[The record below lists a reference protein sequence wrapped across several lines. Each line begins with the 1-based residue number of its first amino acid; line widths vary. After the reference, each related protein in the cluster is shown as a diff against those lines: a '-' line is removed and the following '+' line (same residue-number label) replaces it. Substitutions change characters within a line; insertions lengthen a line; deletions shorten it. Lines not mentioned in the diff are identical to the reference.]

1 MPVPFIIG
9 GVALALGATGL
20 AKGAGALSDM
30 SDAEDIGSRAERK
43 HRKKLEEVDKARQNT
58 NNELARLGKL
68 KIDIFSNQMK
78 HVVDVMVKSKAKLEG
93 FNEGVLDDQIPQLS
107 NLVTNSLELE
117 KGLASGL
124 ASGVLVGMG
133 AYSSVGMLATA
144 STGTAI
150 STLSGAAATNA
161 TLAWLGGGS
170 LAVGGFGMAG
180 GTLVLGGIVT
190 APALAVMGFM
200 AASKAEEALTEATK
214 YSANIDLKVAKLDT
228 VITVLEGINKSAKEL
243 QYALL
248 KAVMIFEKEYKVDE
262 NANKEDIARM
272 GAFVKILLKPLLNE
286 PVIKNDGTAVEG
298 ILARY
303 EGQLK
308 IAHKA

>member
-1 MPVPFIIG
+1 MPIPFLIG
-9 GVALALGATGL
+9 GAAVALGATGL
-20 AKGAGALSDM
+20 VKGAKALSDM

-43 HRKKLEEVDKARQNT
+43 HRNKLKEVDEARQNT

-68 KIDIFSNQMK
+68 KIDIFSNQIK
-78 HVVDVMVKSKAKLEG
+78 HVVDVVEKSKAKLQG
-93 FNEGVLDDQIPQLS
+93 FNEAVIVEQIPQLA
-107 NLVTNSLELE
+107 NIVTNSLELE

-133 AYSSVGMLATA
+133 AYGSVGMLATA

-170 LAVGGFGMAG
+170 LAAGGFGMAG

-214 YSANIDLKVAKLDT
+214 YSANIDLKVAKLDA

-262 NANKEDIARM
+262 TASKEEIARM
-272 GAFVKILLKPLLNE
+272 GSFVKILLKPLLNE

>member
-1 MPVPFIIG
+1 MPIPFLIG
-9 GVALALGATGL
+9 GAAVALGATGL
-20 AKGAGALSDM
+20 VKGAKALSDM

-43 HRKKLEEVDKARQNT
+43 HRNKLKEVDEARQNT

-68 KIDIFSNQMK
+68 KIDIFSNQIK
-78 HVVDVMVKSKAKLEG
+78 HVVDVVEKSKAKLQG
-93 FNEGVLDDQIPQLS
+93 FNEAVIVEQIPQLA
-107 NLVTNSLELE
+107 NIVTNSLELE

-133 AYSSVGMLATA
+133 AYGSVGMLATA

-170 LAVGGFGMAG
+170 LAAGGFGMAG

-214 YSANIDLKVAKLDT
+214 YSANIDLKVDKLDT

>member
-30 SDAEDIGSRAERK
+30 SDAQDIGSRAERK
-43 HRKKLEEVDKARQNT
+43 HRKKLKEVDEARQNT

-78 HVVDVMVKSKAKLEG
+78 HVVDVVAKSTSKLED
-93 FNEGVLDDQIPQLS
+93 FNEAVLDNQIPQLS
-107 NLVTNSLELE
+107 NIVTNSLEIE
-117 KGLASGL
+117 KGLASGV

-133 AYSSVGMLATA
+133 AYGSVGMLATA

-170 LAVGGFGMAG
+170 LAAGGFGMAG

-214 YSANIDLKVAKLDT
+214 YSSNIDLKVAKLDE
-228 VITVLEGINKSAKEL
+228 VITVLEGIDKSAKEL
-243 QYALL
+243 QYTLL
-248 KAVMIFEKEYKVDE
+248 KAVMLFEKEYKVDE
-262 NANKEDIARM
+262 TASKEEIAKM
-272 GAFVKILLKPLLNE
+272 AFFVKSLLKPLLDE
-286 PVIKNDGTAVEG
+286 PVIKNDGTAFEG

>member
-30 SDAEDIGSRAERK
+30 SDAQDIGSRAERK

-78 HVVDVMVKSKAKLEG
+78 HVVDVVAKSTSKLED
-93 FNEGVLDDQIPQLS
+93 FNEAVLDNQIPQLS
-107 NLVTNSLELE
+107 NIVTNSLEIE
-117 KGLASGL
+117 KGLASGV

-133 AYSSVGMLATA
+133 AYGSVGMLATA

-150 STLSGAAATNA
+150 STLSGVAATNA

-170 LAVGGFGMAG
+170 LAAGGFGMAG
-180 GTLVLGGIVT
+180 GTLVLGGIVS

-214 YSANIDLKVAKLDT
+214 YSSNIDLKVAKLDE
-228 VITVLEGINKSAKEL
+228 VIAVLEGIDKSAKEL

-248 KAVMIFEKEYKVDE
+248 KAVMVFEKELKVDE
-262 NANKEDIARM
+262 TASRDDIKEMARF
-272 GAFVKILLKPLLNE
+272 AKKLLKPLLDE
-286 PVIKNDGTAVEG
+286 AVIKNDGTAAKG

>member
-1 MPVPFIIG
+1 MPIPFLIG
-9 GVALALGATGL
+9 GAAVALGATGL
-20 AKGAGALSDM
+20 VKGAKALSDM

-43 HRKKLEEVDKARQNT
+43 HRNKLKEVDEARQNT

-68 KIDIFSNQMK
+68 KIDIFSNQIK
-78 HVVDVMVKSKAKLEG
+78 HVVDVVEKSKAKLQG
-93 FNEGVLDDQIPQLS
+93 FNEAVIVEQIPQLA
-107 NLVTNSLELE
+107 NIVTNSLELE

-133 AYSSVGMLATA
+133 AYGSVGMLATA

-150 STLSGAAATNA
+150 STLSGAAAT
-161 TLAWLGGGS
+161 LAWLGGGS
-170 LAVGGFGMAG
+170 LAAGGFGMAG

>member
-1 MPVPFIIG
+1 MPIPFLIG
-9 GVALALGATGL
+9 GAAVALGATGL
-20 AKGAGALSDM
+20 VKGAKALSDM

-43 HRKKLEEVDKARQNT
+43 HRNKLKEVDEARQNT

-68 KIDIFSNQMK
+68 KIDIFSNQIK
-78 HVVDVMVKSKAKLEG
+78 HVVDVVEKSKAKLQG
-93 FNEGVLDDQIPQLS
+93 FNEAVIVEQIPQLA
-107 NLVTNSLELE
+107 NIVTNSLELE

-133 AYSSVGMLATA
+133 AYGSVGMLATA

-170 LAVGGFGMAG
+170 LAAGGFGMAG

-248 KAVMIFEKEYKVDE
+248 KAVMIFKKEYKVDE

>member
-1 MPVPFIIG
+1 MAV
-9 GVALALGATGL
+9 
-20 AKGAGALSDM
+20 
-30 SDAEDIGSRAERK
+30 
-43 HRKKLEEVDKARQNT
+43 
-58 NNELARLGKL
+58 
-68 KIDIFSNQMK
+68 
-78 HVVDVMVKSKAKLEG
+78 SKA
-93 FNEGVLDDQIPQLS
+93 V
-107 NLVTNSLELE
+107 
-117 KGLASGL
+117 
-124 ASGVLVGMG
+124 
-133 AYSSVGMLATA
+133 
-144 STGTAI
+144 
-150 STLSGAAATNA
+150 
-161 TLAWLGGGS
+161 
-170 LAVGGFGMAG
+170 
-180 GTLVLGGIVT
+180 
-190 APALAVMGFM
+190 
-200 AASKAEEALTEATK
+200 EALTEATI
-214 YSANIDLKVAKLDT
+214 YSAYIDLKVAKLDT

>member
-1 MPVPFIIG
+1 MPIPFLIG
-9 GVALALGATGL
+9 GAAVALGATGL
-20 AKGAGALSDM
+20 VKCAKALSDM

-43 HRKKLEEVDKARQNT
+43 HRNKLKEVDEARQNT

-68 KIDIFSNQMK
+68 KIDIFSNQIK
-78 HVVDVMVKSKAKLEG
+78 HVVDVVEKSKAKLQG
-93 FNEGVLDDQIPQLS
+93 FNEAVIVEQIPQLA
-107 NLVTNSLELE
+107 NIVTNSLELE

-133 AYSSVGMLATA
+133 AYGSVGMLATA

-170 LAVGGFGMAG
+170 LAAGGFGMAG

>member
-1 MPVPFIIG
+1 MPIPFLIG
-9 GVALALGATGL
+9 GAAVALGATGL
-20 AKGAGALSDM
+20 VKGAKALSDM

-43 HRKKLEEVDKARQNT
+43 HRNKLKEVDEARQNT

-68 KIDIFSNQMK
+68 KIDIFSNQIK
-78 HVVDVMVKSKAKLEG
+78 HVVDVVEKSKAKLQG
-93 FNEGVLDDQIPQLS
+93 FNEAVIVEQIPQLA
-107 NLVTNSLELE
+107 NIVTNSLELE

-133 AYSSVGMLATA
+133 AYGSVGMLATA

-170 LAVGGFGMAG
+170 LAAGGFGMAG

-248 KAVMIFEKEYKVDE
+248 KAVMVFEKEYKVDE
-262 NANKEDIARM
+262 TASKEKIAKM
-272 GAFVKILLKPLLNE
+272 GFFVKSLLKPLLDE
-286 PVIKNDGTAVEG
+286 PVIKNNGTAVEG